1 MSGELS
7 CWGVPLQLLRRFAMV
22 YVEGPQAKSV
32 EPSVFQT
39 VAKVPAPSM
48 HSFQWFFVGS
58 QDPRKRELTP
68 GPKPGADLE
77 LQQLLAITLNL
88 CNLQLGLEPSL
99 ASAGSVGPTQYLA
112 SLPKAPSRI
121 ENNS

>member
-1 MSGELS
+1 
-7 CWGVPLQLLRRFAMV
+7 MV

-48 HSFQWFFVGS
+48 HSFQWFFAGS

-77 LQQLLAITLNL
+77 LQQLLTITSNL
-88 CNLQLGLEPSL
+88 CNLQLS
-99 ASAGSVGPTQYLA
+99 GSSPA
-112 SLPKAPSRI
+112 SLPQGQWGQPNIWPFTKSSI
-121 ENNS
+121 KN